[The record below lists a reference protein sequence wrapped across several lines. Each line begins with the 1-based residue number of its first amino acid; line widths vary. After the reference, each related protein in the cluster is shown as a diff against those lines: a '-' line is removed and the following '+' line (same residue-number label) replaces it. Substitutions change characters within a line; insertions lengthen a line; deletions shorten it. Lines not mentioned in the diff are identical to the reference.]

1 MVKPNGLITKIY
13 FKKELKKELKKFATK
28 KYLDKNFVTKDYL
41 KKQFQ
46 EQFQV
51 FRKLINLDI
60 DFKIDALRDELEEK
74 AKLRHNH
81 VLNLLDKILKEIKD
95 SREERITAGKQ
106 IIDHEQPIQKVEQT
120 VFPN

>member
-1 MVKPNGLITKIY
+1 MVKPNGLVTKTY
-13 FKKELKKELKKFATK
+13 FKKELKKFATK

-46 EQFQV
+46 EQFQI
-51 FRKLINLDI
+51 FRKSINLDI

-95 SREERITAGKQ
+95 SREERIISGKQ
-106 IIDHEQPIQKVEQT
+106 LANHEDRINNLEQT
-120 VFPN
+120 VLSN